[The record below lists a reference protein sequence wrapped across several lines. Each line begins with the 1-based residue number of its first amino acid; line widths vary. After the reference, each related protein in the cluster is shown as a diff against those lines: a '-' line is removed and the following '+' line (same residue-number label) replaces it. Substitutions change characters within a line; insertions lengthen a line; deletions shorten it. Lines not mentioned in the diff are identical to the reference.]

1 MFYKK
6 NKHPAMKKKCRKFMT
21 KARSPY
27 TVAEELILPTAKELR
42 LEI

>member
-1 MFYKK
+1 
-6 NKHPAMKKKCRKFMT
+6 MT

-42 LEI
+42 LEIWDI